1 LLRAVG
7 SIVVTGGTGFVGSH
21 LIRRLL
27 ISGQKRGK
35 RIVVIDNSGRISKGR
50 IPSFNG
56 ISFDGKYL
64 AAYKEDIRHKD
75 AISDILRSERPIDI
89 FIHLAAKGNVHD
101 SNVKPQEISDVNIN
115 GTGNVLDA
123 CSANNVRRF
132 VFASSAAVYGEAKKL
147 PLSEDHP
154 LLPLSNYGLGK
165 AKAEGLVSS
174 YMLKRKIQSTIST
187 RIFNIYGEGDR
198 NGVISKFSNQLES
211 GLAPIIY
218 GDGKQVRDFIS
229 VNDVISAILL
239 ASSSREG
246 GEFNVGTGRP
256 VTIDELAR
264 KMIKIYGLH
273 MEPVYGPVDEEKN
286 TIHGGQEIRQ
296 SFADTRKSTKL
307 LKFTARNNIGSEL
320 KEMREKFLK

>member
-1 LLRAVG
+1 M
-7 SIVVTGGTGFVGSH
+7 GSH

-27 ISGQKRGK
+27 IPGHKRGK
-35 RIVVIDNSGRISKGR
+35 RIVVIDNSGRISKER
-50 IPSFNG
+50 IPSLNG
-56 ISFDGKYL
+56 ISFDDKYL
-64 AAYKEDIRHKD
+64 AVYKEDIRHKD
-75 AISDILRSERPIDI
+75 AISDILRGERPIDT
-89 FIHLAAKGNVHD
+89 FIHLAARGNVHD
-101 SNVKPQEISDVNIN
+101 SNIKPQEISDVNIN
-115 GTGNVLDA
+115 GTRNVLDA

-174 YMLKRKIQSTIST
+174 YMLRKIQSTISI

-198 NGVISKFSNQLES
+198 NGVISKFSNRLES

-229 VNDVISAILL
+229 VNDVVSAILL

-246 GEFNVGTGRP
+246 GEFNVGTGKP
-256 VTIDELAR
+256 ATIDELAR
-264 KMIKIYGLH
+264 RMIKIHGLH
-273 MEPVYGPVDEEKN
+273 LEPVYGSVYEVKN
-286 TIHGGQEIRQ
+286 SIHGGQEIRQ
-296 SFADTRKSTKL
+296 SYADTRKAANL
-307 LKFTARNNIGSEL
+307 LKFVARNNVDSEL
-320 KEMREKFLK
+320 MEMRKKFYSK